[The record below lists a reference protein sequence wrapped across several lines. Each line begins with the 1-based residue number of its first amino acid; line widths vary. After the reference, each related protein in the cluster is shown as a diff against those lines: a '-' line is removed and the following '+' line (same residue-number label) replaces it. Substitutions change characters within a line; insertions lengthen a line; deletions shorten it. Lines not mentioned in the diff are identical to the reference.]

1 MYNQCDKINTLI
13 TGTLYLGSAE
23 NAQSSRVPANPN
35 VEQEME
41 CTNTQPST
49 SSLSV
54 YGIDVHEKDISTLMP
69 QSMVND
75 TIVNI
80 LFE

>member
-1 MYNQCDKINTLI
+1 MYVII
-13 TGTLYLGSAE
+13 Y
-23 NAQSSRVPANPN
+23 
-35 VEQEME
+35 
-41 CTNTQPST
+41 TNIIIQPST
-49 SSLSV
+49 SSSLSV